1 MAYGIK
7 VTNVDGRV
15 ILDSSENRPMLIK
28 TRNGTA
34 SVGTTTFA
42 SLASSPAITFN
53 DMLFVRRTANGVLAE
68 DGSLT
73 GTGRGIYASSGGSL
87 TWLEAKAISASGIT
101 GFNSGYGLN
110 VFDGVGTATTNLLF
124 TTAAA
129 NSLEVVSIGTFEMPG
144 STYFKDVPIVDGT
157 VPHYVLLTGTWRF
170 LLVLPKTQVNSAFN
184 QEVLRGYEYIYS
196 GSTLTKIRLWNA
208 SIDHLP
214 TLATPPAPPTYFG
227 LDNQVAYVIAKL
239 RT

>member
-53 DMLFVRRTANGVLAE
+53 DMLFVRRTANGALAE

-73 GTGRGIYASSGGSL
+73 GAGRGIYASSGGSL
-87 TWLEAKAISASGIT
+87 TWLEAKALNASAVSNHT
-101 GFNSGYGLN
+101 SGYGLN
-110 VFDGVGTATTNLLF
+110 VFDDSGNTAAANLLF
-124 TTAAA
+124 TTTAA

-144 STYFKDVPIVDGT
+144 STYFKDVPIIDGT
-157 VPHYVLLTGTWRF
+157 VPHYVLLTGTFRY
-170 LLVLPKTQVNSAFN
+170 LLVLPQTDVTPATN

-208 SIDHLP
+208 SINHLANP
-214 TLATPPAPPTYFG
+214 TTYFG
-227 LDNQVAYVIAKL
+227 LDNQVAYVIVKL
-239 RT
+239 RS

>member
-73 GTGRGIYASSGGSL
+73 GAGRGIYASSGGSL
-87 TWLEAKAISASGIT
+87 TWLEAKALNVSAVSNHT
-101 GFNSGYGLN
+101 SGYGLN
-110 VFDGVGTATTNLLF
+110 VFDDSGNTAAANLLF
-124 TTAAA
+124 TTAAG

-157 VPHYVLLTGTWRF
+157 VPHYVLLTGTFRY
-170 LLVLPKTQVNSAFN
+170 LLVLSQTQVNPAFN

-208 SIDHLP
+208 SINYLANP
-214 TLATPPAPPTYFG
+214 TTYFG
-227 LDNQVAYVIAKL
+227 LDNQVAYVIVKL
-239 RT
+239 RS